1 MFLKV
6 ASLLEDKCTRF
17 SLKKTKKT
25 TKMASVTEAE
35 RNYMVFYS
43 QVTVKMASVTEAER
57 YYAFF
62 STHSAPQGRVTVS
75 PRIPTEL
82 RRTVGYGQTI
92 RY

>member
-1 MFLKV
+1 MQ
-6 ASLLEDKCTRF
+6 ALLI
-17 SLKKTKKT
+17 KKKKKK

-62 STHSAPQGRVTVS
+62 STHSAGTSRKSHSLSTNS
-75 PRIPTEL
+75 H
-82 RRTVGYGQTI
+82 
-92 RY
+92 